1 MKIYNKDFNE
11 ESYDSRSVCSC
22 NNPATSTCN
31 SKCADG
37 VKQSDKTLKEIYKKA
52 L

>member
-11 ESYDSRSVCSC
+11 ESYESRSVCSC
-22 NNPATSTCN
+22 NNPSTSTC
-31 SKCADG
+31 KCADG
-37 VKQSDKTLKEIYKKA
+37 VKQSDKALKTIYKKA